1 VNHYRVAA
9 KAPPGIC
16 LRARVETKVSFIVLF
31 LLALVS
37 FSLVACRGSNRPPEK
52 RYALKGRV
60 VSIEKQEQRVVVD
73 HEAIPGFMSAMT
85 MPYRV
90 KDPKDLDRMTPG
102 DTIQADVVVI
112 EDSVWLENI
121 VIVKGNSQP
130 TAPPSGQLHQPQ
142 PGEKVPD
149 FALVNQD
156 GKRIHLREYAGKVL
170 VVTFI
175 YTRCP
180 LPDYCP
186 RMNKNFGEIEKGLAE
201 DKAQYSKTRLLSISF
216 DPTNDTPPVLRK
228 YAAEFQPVGMRT
240 DFQHWSFAV
249 APAKELKD
257 IASAFGLYYKAD
269 DGQIVHSMS
278 TSVISPD
285 GKIYKWY
292 HGNAWEPAD
301 VLNDVKSL
309 LADESSV
316 KASGKTETPETQAAR
331 EQTPTK

>member
-1 VNHYRVAA
+1 M
-9 KAPPGIC
+9 
-16 LRARVETKVSFIVLF
+16 
-31 LLALVS
+31 LLS
-37 FSLVACRGSNRPPEK
+37 FSLVACRGSSKPPQK
-52 RYALKGRV
+52 RYALKGKV
-60 VSIEKQEQRVVVD
+60 VSIEKQDQRVVVD
-73 HEAIPGFMSAMT
+73 HETIPGFMGAMT

-90 KDPKDLDRMTPG
+90 KDAKDLDRMTPG
-102 DTIQADVVVI
+102 DAIQADVVVS

-121 VIVKGNSQP
+121 VLLKGNSPP

-156 GKRIHLREYAGKVL
+156 GKRIHLRDFAGKVL
-170 VVTFI
+170 VATFI

-186 RMNKNFGEIEKGLAE
+186 RMNKNFAAIEKGLAE
-201 DKAQYSKTRLLSISF
+201 DRAQYSKTRLLSISF
-216 DPTNDTPPVLRK
+216 DPANDTPPVLRK
-228 YAAEFQPVGMRT
+228 YAAEFQPVGTRT
-240 DFQHWSFAV
+240 DFQHWSFAL

-257 IASAFGLYYKAD
+257 IAGAFGLYYKVEGD
-269 DGQIVHSMS
+269 QIFHSMS
-278 TSVISPD
+278 TAVISPD

-309 LADESSV
+309 LASESSE
-316 KASGKTETPETQAAR
+316 KASGKSQAPKIKPAR
-331 EQTPTK
+331 VQTHNQ